1 MSIGSASGSVSLS
14 SSGSGS
20 ERSGED
26 GSSWLDRGSG
36 GQLVG
41 VGRIPMETITET
53 REDLPKEVAESSW
66 LAKARNISRNILA
79 LERVS
84 VIDCVCHDQEGASEE
99 FFYMYMCHFSQLY
112 VRLPFDDFT
121 MGVVVKEP
129 KRSYF
134 YTDDRTTKFPFSWT
148 NNPWQYKDMK
158 REKLSLADKEV
169 VDTLTKF
176 NCHMAQ
182 VGKKNLN
189 LFQALRK
196 EKVAKVKAAGNTK
209 VPNLQDPLVEVHVH
223 GGSKRKAEVPAKQ
236 GGGKDV
242 KRVKAALLGPGSSVG
257 AKKPK
262 AGLFELLETTVRRDI
277 EINLS
282 ESLVNSIDNME
293 LNAMIKAML
302 EFNRKALILGRGV
315 GTLYHRELKEGNRS
329 KMEELQVQVAKHV
342 EEKATWKKERE
353 EWLEER
359 KR

>member
-1 MSIGSASGSVSLS
+1 
-14 SSGSGS
+14 
-20 ERSGED
+20 
-26 GSSWLDRGSG
+26 
-36 GQLVG
+36 
-41 VGRIPMETITET
+41 
-53 REDLPKEVAESSW
+53 
-66 LAKARNISRNILA
+66 
-79 LERVS
+79 
-84 VIDCVCHDQEGASEE
+84 
-99 FFYMYMCHFSQLY
+99 
-112 VRLPFDDFT
+112 
-121 MGVVVKEP
+121 
-129 KRSYF
+129 
-134 YTDDRTTKFPFSWT
+134 
-148 NNPWQYKDMK
+148 
-158 REKLSLADKEV
+158 
-169 VDTLTKF
+169 
-176 NCHMAQ
+176 MAQ

-196 EKVAKVKAAGNTK
+196 EKVAKVRAAGNTK

-242 KRVKAALLGPGSSVG
+242 KRVKAALLRLGSSVG

-262 AGLFELLETTVRRDI
+262 AGLFKLLETIVRRDI